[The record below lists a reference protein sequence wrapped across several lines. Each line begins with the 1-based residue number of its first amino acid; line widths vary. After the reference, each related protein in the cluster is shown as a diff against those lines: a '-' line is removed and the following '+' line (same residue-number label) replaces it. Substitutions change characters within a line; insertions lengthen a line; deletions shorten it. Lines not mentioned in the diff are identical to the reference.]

1 MKKLLLFTISL
12 ISIASIQAQ
21 TINDNKVSF
30 SYIQLPLIQIDKAL
44 NTYEIRVEHG
54 YQQANSDSLEF
65 FQLRQQVALE
75 NYERALITYESQC
88 KNIDRI
94 HLENLANWQKKVN
107 SGVTNADGTML
118 PKPNPPLYPQRP
130 IYPMLKAPRLH
141 SEYSNELVDQSINL
155 EGFEKGMGGSVVTV
169 NILPIREVRII
180 KSKSGS
186 GSSTKYKYR
195 CEYVLPIE
203 LTLQS
208 PTQGNLIETVILNEK
223 KSYQMKDYK
232 SEFEHE
238 LYMLDNEDRFFSDLE
253 LYARRNA
260 LNATNTYLNDQAGFV
275 KKTRSTEI
283 YSVKRFKNYEY
294 SDVTNAYSKTVSAL
308 QLIANDRDRSGAR
321 AQLEQALAAWEQIM
335 EESNTFDNKAR
346 INDKI
351 SAMIQCNI
359 AEIYVWMARFN
370 EANAMINQVKNAGVL
385 KGKTHAKRVDSYYL
399 SLQKRWDLNF

>member
-1 MKKLLLFTISL
+1 
-12 ISIASIQAQ
+12 
-21 TINDNKVSF
+21 
-30 SYIQLPLIQIDKAL
+30 
-44 NTYEIRVEHG
+44 
-54 YQQANSDSLEF
+54 
-65 FQLRQQVALE
+65 
-75 NYERALITYESQC
+75 
-88 KNIDRI
+88 
-94 HLENLANWQKKVN
+94 
-107 SGVTNADGTML
+107 
-118 PKPNPPLYPQRP
+118 
-130 IYPMLKAPRLH
+130 
-141 SEYSNELVDQSINL
+141 
-155 EGFEKGMGGSVVTV
+155 MGGSVVTV